1 MKKIQTVLSIFI
13 LIFFIQYSFAS
24 DKDCS
29 QFLDTIWQGEKVGS
43 GYQGLIT
50 IKFKDKC
57 SKISQWDG
65 EFIQIEYDWVGKS
78 GKIVT
83 AGKLEFKEN
92 KKIKY
97 INDAGSK
104 GIVTINDNKLTWEN
118 IYTGNSYK
126 VDVLKK

>member
-1 MKKIQTVLSIFI
+1 MSKIFTILSIFI
-13 LIFFIQYSFAS
+13 LIFFTQYSFAS
-24 DKDCS
+24 DNNCS
-29 QFLDTIWQGEKVGS
+29 HFLDSTWEGEKVGT
-43 GYQGLIT
+43 GYNGSII

-78 GKIVT
+78 RKIVT

>member
-1 MKKIQTVLSIFI
+1 MKIIQTILSFFI
-13 LIFFIQYSFAS
+13 VIFFTQYSFAS

-29 QFLDTIWQGEKVGS
+29 FFLDSTWEGEKIGT
-43 GYQGLIT
+43 GYQGSIIIT
-50 IKFKDKC
+50 FKDKC
-57 SKISQWDG
+57 SKKSQWDG

-83 AGKLEFKEN
+83 AGRLQFKEN

-104 GIVTINDNKLTWEN
+104 GIVNINDNKLTWEN

-126 VDVLKK
+126 VDVSKK

>member
-43 GYQGLIT
+43 GYQGLIS

-57 SKISQWDG
+57 SKKSSWDG
-65 EFIQIEYDWVGKS
+65 EYFQIKYDWVGKS

-97 INDAGSK
+97 KNDAGSK
-104 GIVTINDNKLTWEN
+104 GTVTIDDNRLIWKN
-118 IYTGNSYK
+118 VFTGNSYK
-126 VDVLKK
+126 VDVSKI